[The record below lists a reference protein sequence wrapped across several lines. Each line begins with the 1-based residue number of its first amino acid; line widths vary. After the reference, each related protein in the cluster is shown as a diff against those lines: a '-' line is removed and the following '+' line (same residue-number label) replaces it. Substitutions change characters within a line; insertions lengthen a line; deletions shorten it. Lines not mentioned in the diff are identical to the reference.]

1 WRRCCRTGARPR
13 CSSTARDLLTVTAH
27 MLRWSTRLTVLSR
40 SKAGI
45 PAGEEDAYLLHRAA
59 VADHLALTVGT
70 PEDQEDAALTADALW
85 AAGDGR
91 TRLPGAGGVPTPR
104 EHVRLAY
111 GAWLAA
117 HPQLDPLAPG
127 SWL

>member
-1 WRRCCRTGARPR
+1 
-13 CSSTARDLLTVTAH
+13 
-27 MLRWSTRLTVLSR
+27 
-40 SKAGI
+40 
-45 PAGEEDAYLLHRAA
+45 EDVVGQFDPQNPEQLQ
-59 VADHLALTVGT
+59 DALQQGMFQPEDT